1 MASKDTQPNILS
13 SKDSFQPRKSRNND
27 KIDVFEAYPNFGRK
41 WRMEEIAQAYMVSKM
56 TMEVGRRKDE
66 AQRLN

>member
-1 MASKDTQPNILS
+1 MRQKGRGLASPF
-13 SKDSFQPRKSRNND
+13 SF
-27 KIDVFEAYPNFGRK
+27 IFFFLWRK